1 MKLNLGCGS
10 HVAEGWNN
18 VDNALG
24 ARLAKLPFFRILNK
38 RLGLFKLDWDDRIVI
53 HDLRT
58 RFPWNDGTVDAIYS
72 SHTLEHLTR
81 SEGRHFLRECHR
93 VLKESGVI
101 RIVVPDL
108 AHFVA
113 TYTSGKRRADD
124 FVEDLGVL
132 RTREQGVRR
141 FLAPLIEFPHRCM
154 YDTPSLLSIFE
165 SLGFDALEMEPFSSA
180 LDDIH
185 EVESA
190 IRLKSSIIVEGRKTR
205 SEDSRESFRNSVSAE
220 LR

>member
-1 MKLNLGCGS
+1 MRLNLGCGS
-10 HVAEGWNN
+10 HIAEGWTN

-24 ARLAKLPFFRILNK
+24 ARLAKLPFFRVLN
-38 RLGLFKLDWDDRIVI
+38 RRIGLVRLDWDERIVI

-58 RFPWNDGTVDAIYS
+58 QFPWNDETVDAIYS

-93 VLKESGVI
+93 VLKDSGVI

-132 RTREQGVRR
+132 PTREKGVRGL
-141 FLAPLIEFPHRCM
+141 LAPFIQFPHRCM
-154 YDTPSLLSIFE
+154 YDAPTLLAIFE
-165 SLGFDALEMEPFSSA
+165 LMDFDAMEMEPFSSA

-185 EVESA
+185 QVESA
-190 IRLKSSIIVEGRKTR
+190 IRLKSSIIVEARKKR
-205 SEDSRESFRNSVSAE
+205 ASRESPHVVSAE